1 VPTVARRAHD
11 RAVGTL
17 FLSYSAA
24 DRERVAV
31 LASGLGHAGHA
42 VRMDRQ
48 LAGDDGWW
56 AGVLAAIQEADAF
69 LFAMSRNS
77 LDSPACQRQR
87 DYAAATGLPVLA
99 VRLET
104 VTQPGRG
111 GDRQVDFVTADA
123 ADAFRVVG
131 AVAALPERSLA
142 AWQPPPDPPFA
153 RLDGLARDVRAGGL
167 GPDQQLRLVD
177 RLRDAVEQGDAP
189 GAARELAAIFRD
201 RADLGA
207 ETLRRLDSVF
217 PSGTR
222 WPRTETVAA
231 AGLPWTPAPPVGT
244 LTEAAV
250 RDAAFRKP
258 PINRRGYDESSV
270 DDFLDLVEADL
281 HTRRTACTAPDQR
294 GPLTVNMT
302 PADVRAAGF
311 ARPPVGRRGYDE
323 KDVDD
328 FLDEVERTFI
338 VLDAE
343 LNRRGRQILK
353 R

>member
-1 VPTVARRAHD
+1 VPAVASRAHD

-24 DRERVAV
+24 DRERVAL
-31 LASGLGHAGHA
+31 LASGLGHAGHV

-48 LAGDDGWW
+48 LAGDHGWW

-69 LFAMSRNS
+69 LFAMSRSS

-104 VTQPGRG
+104 VTEPGRA

-131 AVAALPERSLA
+131 AVAALPARSLA
-142 AWQPPPDPPFA
+142 AWQPAPEPPFA

-167 GPDQQLRLVD
+167 GPAEQLRLVD

-189 GAARELAAIFRD
+189 GAARELAAIYRD
-201 RADLGA
+201 RADLDA
-207 ETLRRLDSVF
+207 ETVRRLDTVF
-217 PSGTR
+217 PSGAR
-222 WPRTETVAA
+222 WPQIETATA

-258 PINRRGYDESSV
+258 PANQRGYDERSV
-270 DDFLDLVEADL
+270 DEFLDLVEADL
-281 HTRRTACTAPDQR
+281 HTRRAACATPDQR
-294 GPLTVNMT
+294 GPITVNMT
-302 PADVRAAGF
+302 PSDVRAVGF
-311 ARPPVGRRGYDE
+311 AKPAVGRRGYDE

-328 FLDEVERTFI
+328 FLDAVERSFL

-343 LNRRGRQILK
+343 LNRRGRQVLK